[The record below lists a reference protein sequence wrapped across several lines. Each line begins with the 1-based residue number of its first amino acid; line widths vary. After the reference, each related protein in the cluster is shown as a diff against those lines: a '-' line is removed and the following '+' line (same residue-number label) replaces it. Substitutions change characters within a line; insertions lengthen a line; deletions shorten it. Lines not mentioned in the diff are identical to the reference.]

1 MEYVRLGKTN
11 LLASRTAFGAMSLKH
26 TGDAETASTL
36 IRKAYEAG
44 INFFD
49 TSRSNGASEKLLGDA
64 LYEVR
69 ENVIIA
75 TKSKASSGQE
85 LLRDLDESLD
95 ALHCD
100 AIDLYQYETESFVP
114 TADGKDGIY
123 QTLLTMKAAGKIKH
137 IGAVTEDFDTASEII
152 KTELYET
159 IQFPFSMI
167 SPIDTASLV
176 GLCAERDMG
185 FIAMQPL
192 CGGVLSNIPL
202 AFGFL
207 HQYENVFPLWGAET
221 PEELSQI
228 LYFNDRPPVIDE
240 AFQRDVEKLRTFF
253 N

>member
-1 MEYVRLGKTN
+1 MRRN
-11 LLASRTAFGAMSLKH
+11 RKH
-26 TGDAETASTL
+26 L
-36 IRKAYEAG
+36 R
-44 INFFD
+44 
-49 TSRSNGASEKLLGDA
+49 
-64 LYEVR
+64 
-69 ENVIIA
+69 
-75 TKSKASSGQE
+75 GQE

-100 AIDLYQYETESFVP
+100 AIDLYQYETENFVP

-123 QTLLTMKAAGKIKH
+123 QTLLTMKASGKIKH

-152 KTELYET
+152 RTELYET

-167 SPIDTASLV
+167 SPIDTSSLV

-221 PEELSQI
+221 LEELSQI

>member
-1 MEYVRLGKTN
+1 M
-11 LLASRTAFGAMSLKH
+11 
-26 TGDAETASTL
+26 
-36 IRKAYEAG
+36 
-44 INFFD
+44 
-49 TSRSNGASEKLLGDA
+49 
-64 LYEVR
+64 R

-85 LLRDLDESLD
+85 LLRDLEESLS

-100 AIDLYQYETESFVP
+100 AIDLYQYETESFIP

-123 QTLLTMKAAGKIKH
+123 QTLLTMKASGKIKH
-137 IGAVTEDFDTASEII
+137 IGVVTEDFDTASEII

-167 SPIDTASLV
+167 SPLVTSSLV
-176 GLCAERDMG
+176 RLCAERDMG
-185 FIAMQPL
+185 FIAMQPM

-221 PEELSQI
+221 LEELLQI
-228 LYFNDRPPVIDE
+228 LYFNDRPPIIDE
-240 AFQRDVEKLRTFF
+240 AFQKDVEKLRTFF